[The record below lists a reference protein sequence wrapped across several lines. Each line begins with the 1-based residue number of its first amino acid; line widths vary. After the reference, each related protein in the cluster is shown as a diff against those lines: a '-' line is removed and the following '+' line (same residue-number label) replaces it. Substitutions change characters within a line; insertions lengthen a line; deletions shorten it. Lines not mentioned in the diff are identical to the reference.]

1 MERKICISLYVLVA
15 SILLSA
21 LAVAW
26 AIRSQPVPEADPA
39 AEAAERCRL
48 EKVAE
53 ISTMVLNREV
63 VPAEY
68 SRYLDEELAEAVKE
82 YNTESSYLR
91 EFYVQYA
98 EKNIRGLAQYY
109 QDSGMELPLF
119 CTDERVLMQAAHHIA
134 SCALYREPYCHY
146 GQDPAAQRIAMKES
160 GGSGGLWLDA
170 PHWGHNLM
178 MAGADRE
185 EVRRVERYLDQV
197 DALLDALDAECGYVP
212 PEAEEEY
219 AQGFA
224 EGAA

>member
-1 MERKICISLYVLVA
+1 MERKICVSLYVLAA

-21 LAVAW
+21 LALAW
-26 AIRSQPVPEADPA
+26 AVRSRPAEAETA

-53 ISTMVLNREV
+53 ISTMVLNREI

-68 SRYLDEELAEAVKE
+68 SRYLDEETAKAVEA
-82 YNTESSYLR
+82 YNGESSYLR
-91 EFYVQYA
+91 EFFVQYA
-98 EKNIRGLAQYY
+98 EKNIRNLAQYY

-146 GQDPAAQRIAMKES
+146 GQDPAAQRIVMKES
-160 GGSGGLWLDA
+160 GSSGGLWLGRI
-170 PHWGHNLM
+170 HWEHNLM
-178 MAGADRE
+178 MAGADKE
-185 EVRRVERYLDQV
+185 AVRRVERYLDQV
-197 DALLDALDAECGYVP
+197 DALLDALDAECGYAP
-212 PEAEEEY
+212 P
-219 AQGFA
+219 